1 MLVTDE
7 DSLVC
12 DLAEVY
18 HIFDYKLLPASK
30 VATLSVGLRENS
42 RIKMKMNNVRH
53 SLDTVLLAAAVD
65 RMSLLLWI
73 QTVDGA
79 KGVNK
84 PLSILDQLLEKE
96 ENKEIESFES
106 PEDFINEW
114 NKLANRGER

>member
-84 PLSILDQLLEKE
+84 PLSILDQLLGKE